1 MVWVRSPV
9 YIYKRKNTFYF
20 SRIIPADV
28 RHRFNKNKIEMS
40 LRTSS
45 EMRATKLAEALSDRL
60 ERHWDNLRLER
71 LTISGLELSSSTYAT
86 TAVQAPSLDE
96 ALELYLALKGRNKG
110 KLFFQTSHRAVEYL
124 KEVTKAQSIANIT
137 GLQASQFRDLLFK
150 KGLTSSS

>member
-1 MVWVRSPV
+1 M
-9 YIYKRKNTFYF
+9 
-20 SRIIPADV
+20 
-28 RHRFNKNKIEMS
+28 
-40 LRTSS
+40 
-45 EMRATKLAEALSDRL
+45 
-60 ERHWDNLRLER
+60 
-71 LTISGLELSSSTYAT
+71 
-86 TAVQAPSLDE
+86 QAPSLDE